1 MSSTHRRETRCVELM
16 RVPKRV
22 PQRIAQAVGVQMAIT
37 YRTEVRRLIPTEI
50 NVLLGIQEL
59 LNLNANV
66 S

>member
-1 MSSTHRRETRCVELM
+1 M